1 MSRLQNA
8 HKQTMLRDK
17 YAPTLSVVHYLRTD
31 GIRDATLTGAG
42 NAFANTSRSFKS
54 QLPILEI

>member
-1 MSRLQNA
+1 
-8 HKQTMLRDK
+8 MLCDK
-17 YAPTLSVVHYLRTD
+17 YAPTLTVSFHYLRTD

-42 NAFANTSRSFKS
+42 NAFANTSRSLTS